1 MPWLVVNEDSQT
13 PRVLEIATSPFRIG
27 RRAGNHLVLGDFG
40 ASRDHSRIEREG
52 EVWRLV
58 DLGAANGTYLNGR
71 RLPPNTPEPLEP
83 GDEIQIG
90 RAKLYFFEKPPGTEL
105 IEPTTRG
112 LSDSTRMMSATP
124 APNFA
129 RSPDVVRS
137 LEQVPLP
144 HRVEYFTVLHELA
157 KLLLGAR
164 ELPEIGRTAL
174 DLLFRVLPVERA
186 AIALVAAGEAPLTTL
201 VEQTRKGDEHVTI
214 SQTIASWVLR
224 ERVAVI
230 TSDARHD
237 PRFQRGESIHMY
249 HIRSAMCVP
258 LWSETDTLGVIYL
271 DNLFEA
277 HAFTEEELELVTA
290 VANQVA
296 IGMRQIR
303 LSEQLRDEAII
314 RANLA
319 GYHSPDVVDMILH
332 KSRGGKSVA
341 IEVTEEVVSV
351 MFCDICGFTTL
362 SERLGATEVADLL
375 NVFFD
380 RMTRTIFSFKGSVNK
395 YIGDAIMA
403 IFGAPIPMG
412 DHSEQAVRAALAMQA
427 EMPAVHE
434 SLPAV
439 VRQLLA
445 PDRLQIRIGVN
456 SGRVVVGNIGSP
468 QRMEFTVL
476 GDPVNVAQ
484 RLESMCE
491 PGKVWVGE
499 ETYAKTRD
507 LFQYKDL
514 GETSL
519 KGKKRMIRVHELVS

>member
-1 MPWLVVNEDSQT
+1 
-13 PRVLEIATSPFRIG
+13 
-27 RRAGNHLVLGDFG
+27 
-40 ASRDHSRIEREG
+40 
-52 EVWRLV
+52 
-58 DLGAANGTYLNGR
+58 
-71 RLPPNTPEPLEP
+71 
-83 GDEIQIG
+83 
-90 RAKLYFFEKPPGTEL
+90 
-105 IEPTTRG
+105 
-112 LSDSTRMMSATP
+112 
-124 APNFA
+124 
-129 RSPDVVRS
+129 
-137 LEQVPLP
+137 
-144 HRVEYFTVLHELA
+144 
-157 KLLLGAR
+157 
-164 ELPEIGRTAL
+164 
-174 DLLFRVLPVERA
+174 
-186 AIALVAAGEAPLTTL
+186 
-201 VEQTRKGDEHVTI
+201 
-214 SQTIASWVLR
+214 
-224 ERVAVI
+224 
-230 TSDARHD
+230 
-237 PRFQRGESIHMY
+237 
-249 HIRSAMCVP
+249 
-258 LWSETDTLGVIYL
+258 
-271 DNLFEA
+271 
-277 HAFTEEELELVTA
+277 
-290 VANQVA
+290 
-296 IGMRQIR
+296 
-303 LSEQLRDEAII
+303 
-314 RANLA
+314 
-319 GYHSPDVVDMILH
+319 
-332 KSRGGKSVA
+332 VA

-499 ETYAKTRD
+499 ETYEKTRD

>member
-1 MPWLVVNEDSQT
+1 MPWLVVNEEGQT
-13 PRVLEIATSPFRIG
+13 PRVLEVGTSPFRIG
-27 RRAGNHLVLGDFG
+27 RRAGNDLVLGDYG
-40 ASRDHSRIEREG
+40 ASREHSRIVREG
-52 EVWRLV
+52 EGWQLV

-71 RLPPNTPEPLEP
+71 RLDPNAPKPLEA

-90 RAKLYFFEKPPGTEL
+90 RARLHFFEKQPGTEATDTAT
-105 IEPTTRG
+105 PDP
-112 LSDSTRMMSATP
+112 SDATRMLDP
-124 APNFA
+124 GRAPSFA
-129 RSPDVVRS
+129 RSPDVVRQ
-137 LEQVPLP
+137 LETVPLP
-144 HRVEYFTVLHELA
+144 KRVEYFSVLHELA

-164 ELPEIGRTAL
+164 EVTQIGRTAL
-174 DLLFRVLPVERA
+174 DLLFRVLAVERA
-186 AIALVAAGEAPLTTL
+186 TIALTGAGEAGLTTL
-201 VEQTRKGDEHVTI
+201 VEQTRKGDERVTI
-214 SQTIASWVLR
+214 SQTIANWVLR

-303 LSEQLRDEAII
+303 LTEQLRDEAII
-314 RANLA
+314 RANLS
-319 GYHSPDVVDMILH
+319 GFHSPDVVEMILM
-332 KSRGGKSVA
+332 KSRGGKSVG

-351 MFCDICGFTTL
+351 MFCDICGFTSL
-362 SERLGATEVADLL
+362 SERLSPAEIADLL

-380 RMTRTIFSFKGSVNK
+380 RMTRAIFAFKGSVNK

-412 DHSEQAVRAALAMQA
+412 NHSEQAVRAALAMQEEVVA
-427 EMPAVHE
+427 IQQA
-434 SLPAV
+434 LPAD
-439 VRQLLA
+439 RQI
-445 PDRLQIRIGVN
+445 RVRIGVN
-456 SGRVVVGNIGSP
+456 SGRVVAGNIGSA
-468 QRMEFTVL
+468 QRLEFTVL

-499 ETYAKTRD
+499 ETYEQTRH
-507 LFQYKDL
+507 LFRYRDL
-514 GETSL
+514 GECAL
-519 KGKKRMIRVHELVS
+519 KGKKRTIHVYEVVA